1 MSLFDE
7 LKQGLE
13 EAIAYE
19 EGTLAAPVKIKKSS
33 VVPVTVFSA
42 SDIRK
47 IRQDT
52 GLTQVLFAA
61 YMGVSQKTVEAWE
74 SGRNP
79 PAGPACRLLALTQA
93 NPAFPVSSGVVTR

>member
-13 EAIAYE
+13 EAIAFE
-19 EGTLAAPVKIKKSS
+19 EGRLEAPVQKVSIAP
-33 VVPVTVFSA
+33 VVTFSA
-42 SDIRK
+42 SDIKK

-52 GLTQVLFAA
+52 GLTQILFAA
-61 YMGVSQKTVEAWE
+61 YMGVSLKTVEAWE
-74 SGRNP
+74 GGRNT

-93 NPAFPVSSGVVTR
+93 NPAFPMLSGVVTR

>member
-13 EAIAYE
+13 EAIAFE
-19 EGTLAAPVKIKKSS
+19 QGKLDAPVKKVS
-33 VVPVTVFSA
+33 VAPIAAFSA
-42 SDIRK
+42 SDIKR

-61 YMGVSQKTVEAWE
+61 YMGVSLKTVEAWE
-74 SGRNP
+74 GGRNV
-79 PAGPACRLLALTQA
+79 PAGPACRLLALTQSD
-93 NPAFPVSSGVVTR
+93 PTFPVSSGVVMR